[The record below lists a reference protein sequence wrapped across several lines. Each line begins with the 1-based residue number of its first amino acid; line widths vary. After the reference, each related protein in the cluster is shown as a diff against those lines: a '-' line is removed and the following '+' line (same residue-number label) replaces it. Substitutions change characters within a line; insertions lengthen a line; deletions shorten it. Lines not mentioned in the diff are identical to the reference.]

1 MFLRGDRRHFC
12 VLYEEPRARRVNRDP
27 QKINA
32 SASRR
37 DELSASFM
45 GTMSNSRVIF
55 TDVETRFSPEKSGTT
70 MEVRTTRNV
79 FQYYNCVHRD
89 YSFLIE
95 KLVSVG
101 GG

>member
-1 MFLRGDRRHFC
+1 MDRRHFC
-12 VLYEEPRARRVNRDP
+12 VLYEKPRARRVNRDP

-55 TDVETRFSPEKSGTT
+55 TCGNALPLGKVERRWRYVQREMYRAFYSS
-70 MEVRTTRNV
+70 VIIAC
-79 FQYYNCVHRD
+79 YNL
-89 YSFLIE
+89 FLIE
-95 KLVSVG
+95 KLVFVEG